1 MLRVTFIHHSAFVV
15 ETEHRTLVFD
25 YFPSEDFP
33 EQEFHGKKPVFAADK
48 PIYVFASH
56 GHRDHFSREVLRW
69 GEKRKDMTYIFSRDI
84 RVSRLSLL
92 KDGMDPTLRKRI
104 RFMLPVSDLELD
116 GMKIH
121 TLRSTEVGV
130 AFYVECDGYHF
141 YHAGDLNEWN
151 VSEGGGSLFTEIY
164 TGGYEK
170 EIRYLRDKHIDLA
183 FVVLDP
189 RLGTG
194 AYKGMDVFLNA
205 VQADLVFPMHLWER
219 FDLVRT
225 YKKRPQVSAFWDKIV
240 DVDRDNVI
248 FEIE

>member
-92 KDGMDPTLRKRI
+92 KDGMDPALRKRI

-130 AFYVECDGYHF
+130 AFYVECDGYHI

-151 VSEGGGSLFTEIY
+151 VSGQG
-164 TGGYEK
+164 
-170 EIRYLRDKHIDLA
+170 YLRDKHIDLA

-225 YKKRPQVSAFWDKIV
+225 YKKRPQVSAFLDKIV

>member
-92 KDGMDPTLRKRI
+92 KDGMDPALRKPGRHHGAAPGGA
-104 RFMLPVSDLELD
+104 RRAARRTGNGSA
-116 GMKIH
+116 H
-121 TLRSTEVGV
+121 QVGTDRP
-130 AFYVECDGYHF
+130 A
-141 YHAGDLNEWN
+141 AGAL
-151 VSEGGGSLFTEIY
+151 
-164 TGGYEK
+164 
-170 EIRYLRDKHIDLA
+170 
-183 FVVLDP
+183 
-189 RLGTG
+189 
-194 AYKGMDVFLNA
+194 
-205 VQADLVFPMHLWER
+205 
-219 FDLVRT
+219 
-225 YKKRPQVSAFWDKIV
+225 RPQ
-240 DVDRDNVI
+240 R
-248 FEIE
+248 